1 VRFTH
6 ARALGKSRSVV
17 GIDPATFGALYH
29 AGTGEEALTN
39 LGPGTAVISR
49 KLADEKSLAPGD
61 TIALRTTK
69 NEVARLRVI
78 GIVDD
83 KGYLTGQ
90 VTVSND
96 ELARTFGADKDGVV
110 FVGTDPA
117 RAKEVQ
123 ARVAALLDR
132 QFPQVKALSNQEFI
146 DQQAGKI
153 DKLLALIYALLAL
166 TVIVALF
173 GIVNTLVLSIT
184 ERTRELGMLRAIG
197 TSRRQIRGMI
207 RFEAIIMGLIG
218 GILGIALG
226 TGLALLVSRVIDD
239 FTLSIPIATILILLV
254 LAAWAGMLASIIP
267 ARRAAKLDV
276 LQALAYE

>member
-1 VRFTH
+1 
-6 ARALGKSRSVV
+6 VV